1 MDKLCPCCAVSAG
14 KYAVGETKADPAA
27 KLYEGVDNTLEPVRA
42 ATAPKHPRRH
52 ACQAASRPRY
62 AACSP
67 SARGA
72 PPGDAVAVA
81 VHDGRAVNGVGGA
94 DGAFTAAHP
103 LDAALPR
110 RLAALRVG
118 LDRGKKTHIYT
129 RKDVILPRQARD
141 KHRESTHEKR

>member
-52 ACQAASRPRY
+52 ACSPEP

-72 PPGDAVAVA
+72 PSGDAAAVA
-81 VHDGRAVNGVGGA
+81 VHDGRAVDGVGGA

-129 RKDVILPRQARD
+129 RKDVILPRQARA
-141 KHRESTHEKR
+141 KPRERTHAKR